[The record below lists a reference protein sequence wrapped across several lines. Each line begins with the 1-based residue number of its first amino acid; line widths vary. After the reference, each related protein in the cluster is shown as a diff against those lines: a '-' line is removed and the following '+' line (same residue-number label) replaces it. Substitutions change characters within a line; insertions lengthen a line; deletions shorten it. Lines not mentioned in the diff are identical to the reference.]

1 MSKNKIPPKKT
12 RKEREKES
20 RRNDIIN
27 VAERLFLSQGFEDTK
42 MEQIAYEAEFSKGT
56 LYNYFESKDDLY
68 LTIGVKAYDFLIE
81 ITNEFIQ
88 KQEPGLQQIIAIGYA
103 YYEFTKKYPNYAFI
117 FRDLGVKY
125 MRINLKP
132 ENELTLSEKDYLK
145 QSNLYREIF
154 MQVLNEAIRIKVI
167 RDDINPIMI
176 GVTLSSLTSGLI
188 KELLNREEFLNQLNL
203 NSDEIINF
211 VFETIAEG
219 LKPRSN

>member
-1 MSKNKIPPKKT
+1 MNKEKISPTKK
-12 RKEREKES
+12 RKEREKEK
-20 RRNDIIN
+20 RREEIIE
-27 VAERLFLSQGFEDTK
+27 VAERLFLSQGFEDTT
-42 MEQIAYEAEFSKGT
+42 MDQIANKAEFSKGT

-88 KQEPGLQQIIAIGYA
+88 KQKPGLQQIMAIGYA

-117 FRDLGVKY
+117 FRDLGYKF

-132 ENELTLSEKDYLK
+132 ENELSLSEKDYLM

-154 MQVLNEAIRIKVI
+154 MQVLNEAIQIKAI
-167 RDDINPIMI
+167 RDDIRPIMI

-188 KELLNREEFLNQLNL
+188 RELLNREEFLNQLNL
-203 NSDEIINF
+203 NNDEIIDF

>member
-1 MSKNKIPPKKT
+1 MNKEKISPTKK
-12 RKEREKES
+12 RKEREKEK
-20 RRNDIIN
+20 RREEIIE
-27 VAERLFLSQGFEDTK
+27 VAERLFLSQGFEDTT
-42 MEQIAYEAEFSKGT
+42 MDQIANEAEFSKGT

-81 ITNEFIQ
+81 ITNAFIQ
-88 KQEPGLQQIIAIGYA
+88 KQELGLHQIMAIGYA
-103 YYEFTKKYPNYAFI
+103 YYEFTKKYPDYAFI
-117 FRDLGVKY
+117 FRDLGVKF

-132 ENELTLSEKDYLK
+132 ENELSLSEKDYLK

-154 MQVLNEAIRIKVI
+154 MQVLNEAIQIKAI
-167 RDDINPIMI
+167 RDDISPIMI

-188 KELLNREEFLNQLNL
+188 RELLNREEFLNQLNL
-203 NSDEIINF
+203 NNDEIIDF